1 MTAAGVLTLD
11 VVAFRWSYFSNQS
24 DEIWRR
30 LVEHVYF
37 AALPMVFGL
46 MIAFPLAI
54 LAARVPRLY
63 GPLLGATGVLFTIP
77 SLAAFVLLIPFTG
90 LSNATIIIP
99 LTAYTLLILL
109 RNFVEGLR
117 GVPPDVI
124 ESAEAMGY
132 RPLRRLFAVE
142 LPLALPVMMAG
153 VRIAMVTTIGLV
165 AVSTLLG
172 FGGLGF
178 LMYVDGFQ
186 RFRIEPQVAG
196 IGLCVV
202 LAIGADLLLLGLQR
216 LFTPWTRGRAA

>member
-1 MTAAGVLTLD
+1 MSTLVLAPD
-11 VVAFRWSYFSNQS
+11 VLAFRWSYFSSQS
-24 DEIWRR
+24 DEIWQR
-30 LVEHVYF
+30 LVEHLYF
-37 AALPMVFGL
+37 TALPMLYGL
-46 MIAFPLAI
+46 LIAFPLAV

-63 GPLLGATGVLFTIP
+63 GPLLGVTGVLFTIP

-117 GVPPDVI
+117 GVPPDVV

-132 RPLRRLFAVE
+132 RPLRRLLAVE

-165 AVSTLLG
+165 SVSTLVG

-178 LMYVDGFQ
+178 LMYNDGFQ
-186 RFRIEPQVAG
+186 RLRIEPQVAG
-196 IGLCVV
+196 IVLSVV
-202 LAIGADLLLLGLQR
+202 LAVGADLILLGVQR
-216 LFTPWTRGRAA
+216 AMTPWNRGRAA

>member
-1 MTAAGVLTLD
+1 MSAARVL
-11 VVAFRWSYFSNQS
+11 AFNWSYFTSQS

-30 LVEHVYF
+30 LLEHVYF
-37 AALPMVFGL
+37 TALPMLYGL
-46 MIAFPLAI
+46 LIAFPLAI
-54 LAARVPRLY
+54 LAARIPRLY
-63 GPLLGATGVLFTIP
+63 GPLLGVTGVLFTIP

-90 LSNATIIIP
+90 LGNATLVIP

-142 LPLALPVMMAG
+142 VPLALPVMMAG
-153 VRIAMVTTIGLV
+153 VRIAMVSTIGLV
-165 AVSTLLG
+165 AVGALLG

-178 LMYVDGFQ
+178 LMYNDGFQ
-186 RFRIEPQVAG
+186 RLRIEPQVAG
-196 IGLCVV
+196 IVLSVV
-202 LAIGADLLLLGLQR
+202 LAVGADLALLAAQR
-216 LFTPWTRGRAA
+216 AVTPWARGRTA